1 MPPMQAG
8 VRPGQRL
15 LTVSDP
21 INMGEDLE
29 VSHTVLHP
37 WARLLCK
44 STTCHL
50 AFDRGLKAVRLAKA
64 HTWVCLRDGS
74 IAFRSKL

>member
-1 MPPMQAG
+1 MQSG

-29 VSHTVLHP
+29 IVPGDRHTATAQYLD
-37 WARLLCK
+37 ASL
-44 STTCHL
+44 SQNATQ
-50 AFDRGLKAVRLAKA
+50 
-64 HTWVCLRDGS
+64 
-74 IAFRSKL
+74 RSY